1 MTKSFEGTGA
11 VVTGG
16 THGMGLGVAKALL
29 AGGAR
34 VVVTGRDEGRLAAAR
49 RELPGAHLVRGDAA
63 RLGDIDALRDEVER
77 ALGRFDFLFVNAGMA
92 VLEPFERV
100 TEESYDRTFAVN
112 AKGAFFTVQRL
123 APLLRD
129 GGSIVLT
136 SSVADEGGEPG
147 MTVYSGSKAAL
158 RSFASGFAA
167 ELMPRGIRVN
177 VVSPGFIDTP
187 TMGVASA
194 TEEERAAFRKIGDE
208 VTPMRR
214 HGTVEEVVS
223 AVLFLGFDAT
233 FTTGAKL
240 RVSGGLGEGIG

>member
-1 MTKSFEGTGA
+1 MRRFEGVRA

-34 VVVTGRDEGRLAAAR
+34 LVVTGRDEGRLDAAR
-49 RELPGAHLVRGDAA
+49 RELDGAHLVRGDAA
-63 RLGDIDALRDEVER
+63 DLADIDALRAAVER
-77 ALGRFDFLFVNAGMA
+77 ELGRFDFLFVNAGMA
-92 VLEPFERV
+92 VLEPFEDV
-100 TEESYDRTFAVN
+100 SEASYDRTFAVN

-129 GGSIVLT
+129 GGSIVFT

-167 ELMPRGIRVN
+167 ELLPRGIRVN

-194 TEEERAAFRKIGDE
+194 TEEERAAFRKVGDE

-214 HGTVEEVVS
+214 HGTIEEVVS
-223 AVLFLGFDAT
+223 AVLFLAFDAT
-233 FTTGAKL
+233 YTTGAKL

>member
-1 MTKSFEGTGA
+1 MTRFEGVRA

-16 THGMGLGVAKALL
+16 THGMGLGVAEALA
-29 AGGAR
+29 AGGAQL
-34 VVVTGRDEGRLAAAR
+34 VVTGRDEARLDAAR
-49 RELPGAHLVRGDAA
+49 RSLGGAHLVRSDAA
-63 RLGDIDALRDEVER
+63 SLADIDALRETVAR
-77 ALGRFDFLFVNAGMA
+77 ALGRIDFLFVNAGVA
-92 VLEPFERV
+92 TLEPFEAV
-100 TEESYDRTFAVN
+100 SEASYDRMFAVN

-194 TEEERAAFRKIGDE
+194 TQEEREAFRKIGDE

-214 HGTVEEVVS
+214 HGSVAEVVS
-223 AVLFLGFDAT
+223 AVLFLAFDAT
-233 FTTGAKL
+233 YTTGAKL
-240 RVSGGLGEGIG
+240 RVSGGLGEGIT